1 MAFTLIPLEQPK
13 MTLMSFQDKLKKIH
27 PLLYVDA
34 TRPQARENGLK
45 FGAVYLKRPRKEAI
59 NVAVNTRNLVSEGHA
74 KYLDALE
81 TGQMDV
87 FITSICLDFIPEY
100 DIFNMEYTR
109 LAVLGWRSFGLM
121 LIKQNIVPAERV
133 KKGLNC
139 AGLGESDYDRAS
151 FFGKIEIAKRLAN
164 A

>member
-1 MAFTLIPLEQPK
+1 MAFTLIPWEQPK
-13 MTLMSFQDKLKKIH
+13 MTLMSLQDKLKKVH
-27 PLLYVDA
+27 PELYIDTARKQV
-34 TRPQARENGLK
+34 RENGLK
-45 FGAVYLKRPRKEAI
+45 FSALYLKRPRKASVG
-59 NVAVNTRNLVSEGHA
+59 VAQHERNLVNEGHA

-81 TGQMDV
+81 SGQMDI

-100 DIFNMEYTR
+100 DIFNMEYTK
-109 LAVLGWRSFGLM
+109 LAVLGWRSLGLM
-121 LIKQNIVPAERV
+121 LINRKIASAEKV
-133 KKGLNC
+133 KKAFGC

>member
-1 MAFTLIPLEQPK
+1 

-27 PLLYVDA
+27 PLLYVNA
-34 TRPQARENGLK
+34 TKPQVRENGLK
-45 FGAVYLKRPRKEAI
+45 FGAVYLKQPRKDTSKISA
-59 NVAVNTRNLVSEGHA
+59 NKRNLVSEGHA

-100 DIFNMEYTR
+100 DIFNLEYTR

-121 LIKQNIVPAERV
+121 LIKQKLVPAERV

>member
-13 MTLMSFQDKLKKIH
+13 MTLMSLQDKLKKIS
-27 PLLYVDA
+27 PLLYVDS
-34 TRPQARENGLK
+34 TRPQVRENGLK
-45 FGAVYLKRPRKEAI
+45 FGALYMKRPRKEAV
-59 NVAVNTRNLVSEGHA
+59 NVAKQNRNLVNEGHA

-81 TGQMDV
+81 TGQMDIY
-87 FITSICLDFIPEY
+87 ITSICLDFIPEY
-100 DIFNMEYTR
+100 DIFNMEYTK
-109 LAVLGWRSFGLM
+109 LAVLGWRSLGLM
-121 LIKQNIVPAERV
+121 LIKQKVASAERV
-133 KKGLNC
+133 KRGLQC

>member
-1 MAFTLIPLEQPK
+1 MAFTLIPWEQPK
-13 MTLMSFQDKLKKIH
+13 MTLMSLQDKLKKVH
-27 PLLYVDA
+27 PELYIDA
-34 TRPQARENGLK
+34 SSKQTRENGLK
-45 FGAVYLKRPRKEAI
+45 FSPLYLKRPRKASVG
-59 NVAVNTRNLVSEGHA
+59 VAQHERNLVNEGHA

-81 TGQMDV
+81 SGQMDI

-100 DIFNMEYTR
+100 DIFNMEYTK
-109 LAVLGWRSFGLM
+109 LAVLGWRSLGLM
-121 LIKQNIVPAERV
+121 LIKRNVASADKV
-133 KKGLNC
+133 KKAFGC